1 MRLFA
6 KIFMHV
12 VLTDSSSEV
21 REKHACT
28 EHAWEH
34 LLKLLH
40 YHDKTLFTASP
51 LIRYCYPKCQSARA
65 LAAELQTGLQIDLIS
80 ESSDISDRR
89 SLHFTPHHLPFLSLT
104 SGLV

>member
-1 MRLFA
+1 
-6 KIFMHV
+6 MHV
-12 VLTDSSSEV
+12 VLTDSSSEF

-28 EHAWEH
+28 EHAWDN

-40 YHDKTLFTASP
+40 YDKILFKASP
-51 LIRYCYPKCQSARA
+51 LTYYCYPKCQSARA
-65 LAAELQTGLQIDLIS
+65 DAAELQIRLQIDLIS

-89 SLHFTPHHLPFLSLT
+89 SLYFTPHHLPFLSLT